1 MNLNFTHKWG
11 KNSKHLQILCY
22 TFAFIWKR
30 KVVMTLPG
38 IKVHPNERFE
48 EAYRKFKKQV
58 DRNLVVTEVRARR
71 FFEPM
76 TEIRKKQKISARKKM
91 LKRLYM
97 LRRYE
102 SRLWNLGRGLGCACF
117 TQIFFQHAFKFANFS

>member
-1 MNLNFTHKWG
+1 MRQKFKAFTNFM
-11 KNSKHLQILCY
+11 LY
-22 TFAFIWKR
+22 F
-30 KVVMTLPG
+30 
-38 IKVHPNERFE
+38 RFYLKKKGGDDL
-48 EAYRKFKKQV
+48 ARNFKKQV

-102 SRLWNLGRGLGCACF
+102 SRL
-117 TQIFFQHAFKFANFS
+117 

>member
-1 MNLNFTHKWG
+1 M
-11 KNSKHLQILCY
+11 
-22 TFAFIWKR
+22 
-30 KVVMTLPG
+30 PG
-38 IKVHPNERFE
+38 VKVHNNESFE

-76 TEIRKKQKISARKKM
+76 TEIRKKQKIAARKKM

-102 SRLWNLGRGLGCACF
+102 S
-117 TQIFFQHAFKFANFS
+117 KM

>member
-1 MNLNFTHKWG
+1 M
-11 KNSKHLQILCY
+11 
-22 TFAFIWKR
+22 
-30 KVVMTLPG
+30 PG
-38 IKVHPNERFE
+38 IKVHPNDSFD

-71 FFEPM
+71 FYETA
-76 TEIRKKQKISARKKM
+76 TEKRKKDKISACKKQ

-102 SRLWNLGRGLGCACF
+102 SRL
-117 TQIFFQHAFKFANFS
+117 

>member
-1 MNLNFTHKWG
+1 M
-11 KNSKHLQILCY
+11 
-22 TFAFIWKR
+22 
-30 KVVMTLPG
+30 PG
-38 IKVHPNERFE
+38 IKVHPNESFD
-48 EAYRKFKKQV
+48 EAYRKFKKQT

-76 TEIRKKQKISARKKM
+76 PEIRKKQKIAARKKM

-102 SRLWNLGRGLGCACF
+102 SKL
-117 TQIFFQHAFKFANFS
+117 